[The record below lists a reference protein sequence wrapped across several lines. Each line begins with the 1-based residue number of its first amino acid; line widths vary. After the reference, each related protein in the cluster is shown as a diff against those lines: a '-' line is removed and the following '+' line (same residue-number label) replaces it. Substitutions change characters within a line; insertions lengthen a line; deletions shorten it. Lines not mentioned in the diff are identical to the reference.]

1 MCAMKRGLYWAMEVL
16 GWLLLLASLAVASVL
31 EVGLDA
37 ALYLRLQKEA
47 GVLETA
53 GISEA
58 DLAQVDI
65 WLADYLGGKSE
76 ELNGVVEVW
85 GVRQRAF
92 NQRELTHMADC
103 RALFA
108 PLVNPWLRVGAMAAG
123 LALLGVALRGRRHL
137 ETGAAWL
144 ASALI
149 VVPLGALGVWAALDF
164 QAAFHFFHRMLF
176 TNDLWLLD
184 PATDLLI
191 RICPSSMFA
200 AMGLRIALYSA
211 AALIGLPLALMLAN
225 QFRIRKRKRA

>member
-1 MCAMKRGLYWAMEVL
+1 MKKRLLFGMETL
-16 GWLLLLASLAVASVL
+16 GWLLLFIVLLAGSVL
-31 EVGLDA
+31 EVGLDPK
-37 ALYLRLQKEA
+37 LYLRLQKEA

-58 DLAQVDI
+58 DLMKLDV
-65 WLADYLGGKSE
+65 WLANYLGGKIE
-76 ELNGVVEVW
+76 DLNGEVEVW
-85 GVRQRAF
+85 GVRQAAF
-92 NQRELTHMADC
+92 NDRELTHMADC

-108 PLVNPWLRVGAMAAG
+108 PLVNPWLRVGAAVAA
-123 LALLGVALRGRRHL
+123 LVLLGAAPQRRRRFSP
-137 ETGAAWL
+137 GAAWL

-164 QAAFHFFHRMLF
+164 DAAFHFFHKLLF

-200 AMGLRIALYSA
+200 AMGLRIALYA
-211 AALIGLPLALMLAN
+211 AVAVVGLPLVVTLLD
-225 QFRIRKRKRA
+225 QFRKRKRKRA